1 VEDMPGEAKAR
12 KWDIKKSYRETKAEI
27 KKVSWPSR
35 KELFQHTEVVATSI
49 ILVGASLWIV
59 DLIFGKVLDLFLMK

>member
-1 VEDMPGEAKAR
+1 MPGEVKAKT
-12 KWDIKKSYRETKAEI
+12 KKCDFKKFYRETKAEI

-49 ILVGASLWIV
+49 VLVGAMLWIV
-59 DLIFGKVLDLFLMK
+59 DLIFGRVLDLFLMK

>member
-1 VEDMPGEAKAR
+1 MPGEVKAKTK
-12 KWDIKKSYRETKAEI
+12 KWDFKKFYRETKAEI

-49 ILVGASLWIV
+49 VLVGAMLWIV
-59 DLIFGKVLDLFLMK
+59 DLIFGRVLDLFLMK